1 MKILRIV
8 LPMMVVF
15 SLLLSSC
22 NSNLNPKKEPD
33 ATSKPIALRPK
44 APSTTEPL
52 PTAAVIDEKDYT
64 ILPFALNMTFKK
76 FKNVIIDNPIISS
89 KTENADALEIGAHIT
104 TYKLE
109 DGTLVSFWQYK
120 DENIISAI
128 EIKSDKYLTPR
139 GLKVGDSINTL
150 RQLYGKADSIN
161 KGKYS
166 FDDGYG
172 YDFFTV
178 TILDNKVN
186 KIRVNLIC

>member
-1 MKILRIV
+1 MKILRLV
-8 LPMMVVF
+8 LPMLVVF
-15 SLLLSSC
+15 SLVLSSC
-22 NSNLNPKKEPD
+22 NSSLNPKKEPD
-33 ATSKPIALRPK
+33 ATSKPITLQSK
-44 APSTTEPL
+44 IPSTTEPL
-52 PTAAVIDEKDYT
+52 STPAVIDEKDYT

-76 FKNVIIDNPIISS
+76 FKNVIINNPIISS

-109 DGTLVSFWQYK
+109 DGTLISFWQYK

-128 EIKSDKYLTPR
+128 EIISDKYLTPR

-150 RQLYGKADSIN
+150 RRLYGKADNIN
-161 KGKYS
+161 KGEYS

-178 TILDNKVN
+178 TIQDYKVY
-186 KIRVNLIC
+186 KIRVNLMC